1 VSGYCEDYPSCGHTR
16 LDPCPGQSVAYTA
29 GEWAEANYCDW
40 CGWSH
45 VGSCDRDD

>member
-1 VSGYCEDYPSCGHTR
+1 MSGYCEDYPACGHTR
-16 LDPCPGQSVAYTA
+16 LDPCDGVVIYDA
-29 GEWAEANYCDW
+29 GEWAEANYCDL